1 MAKVAYL
8 DCFSGASGDM
18 ILAALVDAGLPLAAL
33 RRELASLPLRGY
45 RLYAR
50 RVRRGGLAATQV
62 RVAVAGR
69 QPARTLADVTAI
81 IDGSSLPAQDREK
94 GKDIFR
100 RLVEAEAKAHRQ
112 PPAETRLHE
121 VGAVDAIVDV
131 MGSVVG
137 FRLLGVESVFASPLA
152 LGSGAT
158 RAGLPLPAPATLELV
173 SGVSAPVQPPRS
185 NDEGELLTPTGA
197 AIITTLAHFQ
207 RPAMQVETVGSG
219 AGARDIPGWPNVL
232 RLWLGTATAAAAAEP
247 EAEQTMLQVETNV
260 DDMNPEIV
268 AYVQER
274 LLIVGAA
281 DVWLTPVQ
289 MKKGRPGVM
298 LSALCPHEAEDRVVS
313 LLLRET
319 STLGVRLQ
327 EVRRREAEREVV
339 EFESSLGLARVKV
352 KRLPD
357 ELPRLAPEYEVCRH
371 LAETSGKPLAEVY
384 RIVQAEAQA
393 YLAARAAGGRGVT
406 RRPPAPRRRR

>member
-18 ILAALVDAGLPLAAL
+18 ILAALVDAGLPLASL
-33 RRELASLPLRGY
+33 RRELAGLPLRGY

-50 RVRRGGLAATQV
+50 RVRRAGLAATQI
-62 RVAVAGR
+62 RVAVSGR
-69 QPARTLADVTAI
+69 QPPRTLADITAI
-81 IDGSSLPAQDREK
+81 IDGSSMPVDDREK
-94 GKDIFR
+94 GKAIFG
-100 RLVEAEAKAHRQ
+100 RLVEAEAKAHGQQ
-112 PPAETRLHE
+112 PAQTQLHE

-131 MGSVVG
+131 MGAVAG
-137 FRLLGVESVFASPLA
+137 FRLLGVEEVFASPLS
-152 LGSGAT
+152 LGSGVS
-158 RAGLPLPAPATLELV
+158 RAGLPLPAPATLGLV
-173 SGVSAPVQPPRS
+173 SGAGAPVQPPRAP
-185 NDEGELLTPTGA
+185 DEGELLTPTGA
-197 AIITTLAHFQ
+197 AIITTLARFQ
-207 RPAMQVETVGSG
+207 RPLMLVESVGSG
-219 AGARDIPGWPNVL
+219 GGARDIPAWPNVV
-232 RLWLGTATAAAAAEP
+232 RLWLGTAAAAVP
-247 EAEQTMLQVETNV
+247 EAEGEQTMLQVEPNV

-274 LLIVGAA
+274 LLAAGAA

-298 LSALCPHEAEDRVVS
+298 LSLLCPHEAEDRVVL

-327 EVRRREAEREVV
+327 QVRRREAEREVV
-339 EFESSLGLARVKV
+339 EFESSLGLAQVKV

-357 ELPRLAPEYEVCRH
+357 EAPRLAPEYEVCRR

-384 RIVQAEAQA
+384 RMVQAEALA
-393 YLAARAAGGRGVT
+393 YLAARAAGGRGVR
-406 RRPPAPRRRR
+406 RRPTPRRRR

>member
-33 RRELASLPLRGY
+33 RRELAGLPLRGY

-50 RVRRGGLAATQV
+50 RVRRGGLGATQV
-62 RVAVAGR
+62 RVAVSGR
-69 QPARTLADVTAI
+69 QPARTLADVSAI
-81 IDGSSLPAQDREK
+81 IDGSSLPVPDREK
-94 GKDIFR
+94 GKAIFR

-112 PPAETRLHE
+112 PPDQTHLHE

-131 MGSVVG
+131 MGAVVG
-137 FRLLGVESVFASPLA
+137 LRILGVEGVFASPLA

-173 SGVSAPVQPPRS
+173 SGIGAPVQPPRS

-197 AIITTLAHFQ
+197 AIITTLARFQ
-207 RPAMQVETVGSG
+207 RPLMLVETVGSG

-232 RLWLGTATAAAAAEP
+232 RLWLGTTAATVAEP

-274 LLIVGAA
+274 LLAVGAA

-298 LSALCPHEAEDRVVS
+298 LSALCPHDAEDRVVS

-319 STLGVRLQ
+319 STLGVRLR

-339 EFESSLGLARVKV
+339 EFESSLGPAQVKV

-357 ELPRLAPEYEVCRH
+357 ELPRLSPEYEVCRR

-384 RIVQAEAQA
+384 RIIQADAQA
-393 YLAARAAGGRGVT
+393 YLAARAAGGRGVVR
-406 RRPPAPRRRR
+406 RRPAPPPRR

>member
-33 RRELASLPLRGY
+33 RRELAGLPLRGY

-50 RVRRGGLAATQV
+50 RVRRGGLAATQM
-62 RVAVAGR
+62 RVAVSGR
-69 QPARTLADVTAI
+69 QPARTLADIAAI
-81 IDGSSLPAQDREK
+81 IDGSSLPVPDREK

-100 RLVEAEAKAHRQ
+100 RLVEAEAKAHGQ
-112 PPAETRLHE
+112 PPAQTQLHE

-131 MGSVVG
+131 MGAVVG
-137 FRLLGVESVFASPLA
+137 FRLLGVEDVFASPLA
-152 LGSGAT
+152 LGSGTT
-158 RAGLPLPAPATLELV
+158 RAGLPLPAPATLALV
-173 SGVSAPVQPPRS
+173 SGAGAPVQPPRS
-185 NDEGELLTPTGA
+185 SDEGELLTPTGA
-197 AIITTLAHFQ
+197 AIITTLARFQ
-207 RPAMQVETVGSG
+207 RPLMLVESVGSG

-232 RLWLGTATAAAAAEP
+232 RLWVGTTTAMVEP
-247 EAEQTMLQVETNV
+247 EGEQTMLQVETNV

-274 LLIVGAA
+274 LLAAGAA

-298 LSALCPHEAEDRVVS
+298 LSVLCPHEAEDRVVS
-313 LLLRET
+313 FLLRET
-319 STLGVRLQ
+319 STLGVRLR
-327 EVRRREAEREVV
+327 EVRRREAERESV
-339 EFESSLGLARVKV
+339 EFESSLGPAQVKV
-352 KRLPD
+352 KLLPD
-357 ELPRLAPEYEVCRH
+357 ELPRLAPEYEVCRR
-371 LAETSGKPLAEVY
+371 LAETSGKPLADVY

>member
-50 RVRRGGLAATQV
+50 RVRRGGLAATQL
-62 RVAVAGR
+62 RVAVSGR
-69 QPARTLADVTAI
+69 QPARTLADITAI
-81 IDGSSLPAQDREK
+81 IDGSSLPVSDREK
-94 GKDIFR
+94 GKAIFR
-100 RLVEAEAKAHRQ
+100 RLVEAEAKVHGQ
-112 PPAETRLHE
+112 PPAQTHLHE

-131 MGSVVG
+131 MGAVAG
-137 FRLLGVESVFASPLA
+137 FRLLGVEEVFASPLA
-152 LGSGAT
+152 LGSGTT
-158 RAGLPLPAPATLELV
+158 RAGLPLPAPATLALV
-173 SGVSAPVQPPRS
+173 SGVGAPVQPPRS
-185 NDEGELLTPTGA
+185 SDEGELLTPTGA
-197 AIITTLAHFQ
+197 AIITTLARFQ
-207 RPAMQVETVGSG
+207 RPLMLVESVGSG

-232 RLWLGTATAAAAAEP
+232 RLWLGTAAALVEP

-274 LLIVGAA
+274 LLAAGAA
-281 DVWLTPVQ
+281 DAWLTPVQ

-298 LSALCPHEAEDRVVS
+298 LSVLCPHEAEDRVVS

-319 STLGVRLQ
+319 STLGVRLR

-339 EFESSLGLARVKV
+339 ELESSLGRAQVKV

-357 ELPRLAPEYEVCRH
+357 EPPRLAPEYEVCRR

-393 YLAARAAGGRGVT
+393 YLAARAAGGRGVR
-406 RRPPAPRRRR
+406 RRPTPRPRR